1 MILDDIEN
9 NNNIDNLSTNQIKEI
24 FKDINSI
31 YSSII
36 ENSAKADNNKINE
49 DDIKTKLILNKFD
62 ILNNYLDKKNKE
74 INDLYEIKESNKK
87 NNNIENDLN
96 FNNLN
101 LNDNNNNENTIVLNN
116 SAVEII
122 NKFIQQ
128 DIENLEIETKNQQ
141 KEINEINKKI
151 DFFNKDIK
159 KYK

>member
-1 MILDDIEN
+1 MIIDDIEN

>member
-1 MILDDIEN
+1 MMIDDIEN
-9 NNNIDNLSTNQIKEI
+9 KNNNDNLSTNQIKEI

-31 YSSII
+31 YSSLI

-49 DDIKTKLILNKFD
+49 DDIKTKLILKKFD

-101 LNDNNNNENTIVLNN
+101 LNDNNNNENTIVLNI

-122 NKFIQQ
+122 NKFIHT
-128 DIENLEIETKNQQ
+128 DSENLDNEIKNQK
-141 KEINEINKKI
+141 KEILDLNKKI
-151 DFFNKDIK
+151 DNINKEIK

>member
-101 LNDNNNNENTIVLNN
+101 LNDNNNNENTIVLNI

-122 NKFIQQ
+122 NKLIQQ
-128 DIENLEIETKNQQ
+128 DLENLEIETKNQQ

>member
-1 MILDDIEN
+1 MIIDDIEN

-49 DDIKTKLILNKFD
+49 DDITTKLILNKVD

>member
-1 MILDDIEN
+1 MMIDDIEN

-31 YSSII
+31 YSSLI

-49 DDIKTKLILNKFD
+49 DDIKTKLILKKFD